1 MVQGVLTVV
10 AEVSPAHLPALV
22 SLLAELDAALDGQGG
37 PPVVDFR
44 ALETVHFARFVVL
57 PPNAAGKTHLAFSVA
72 YDGPLNVHI
81 DELVVRAGDGLCT
94 VFAHCTGFPESASA
108 ANDLRAYLTARAIPY
123 GAMHVGYV
131 GRTMSDVRREEA
143 LRRFIGQTLD
153 AAKISTLPT
162 PERPARVIRKEVIDL
177 VAKSEFR
184 WALEP
189 RAAKIAPSGVEG
201 WWKGTAAVLVGV
213 AALAVA
219 IAAAFAVGHGVA
231 FVVTLVGGSGVAG
244 ALVVALL
251 RRAEETDPAKTD
263 TDIARGLANAED
275 EDYGVTNQLTHVAA
289 IKPGAFRMFVLR
301 GVLFTIELR
310 ARLQFW
316 RGDLGGIETIHC
328 AHWAI
333 LHEEQPRLLFCSNYD
348 GSWERYLGDFIE
360 EAGAGMT
367 AVWSNT
373 VNFPKTRFLIDDGA
387 KNERVFK
394 AWTRENQVRTDVW
407 YRANPDISCRNLNDN
422 SKLRDG
428 LRGYMAEADARD
440 WLRYL

>member
-219 IAAAFAVGHGVA
+219 IAAAFAVGHGGCA
-231 FVVTLVGGSGVAG
+231 RTRTLVLARRLVASGQSDRRDGTRSRCTTRTLCVQ
-244 ALVVALL
+244 
-251 RRAEETDPAKTD
+251 RRARRSRASS
-263 TDIARGLANAED
+263 AR
-275 EDYGVTNQLTHVAA
+275 YTH
-289 IKPGAFRMFVLR
+289 VLR
-301 GVLFTIELR
+301 GNAR
-310 ARLQFW
+310 A
-316 RGDLGGIETIHC
+316 I
-328 AHWAI
+328 
-333 LHEEQPRLLFCSNYD
+333 
-348 GSWERYLGDFIE
+348 
-360 EAGAGMT
+360 
-367 AVWSNT
+367 
-373 VNFPKTRFLIDDGA
+373 FPTS
-387 KNERVFK
+387 
-394 AWTRENQVRTDVW
+394 QVAT
-407 YRANPDISCRNLNDN
+407 SH
-422 SKLRDG
+422 SEG
-428 LRGYMAEADARD
+428 Q
-440 WLRYL
+440 